1 MLISLIGPPYPLTK
15 VCDTLSEVTKKL
27 RTAIFLSIKVWYGVK
42 ATVYVQCFCRRSR
55 KTGSDKEKKKAN

>member
-27 RTAIFLSIKVWYGVK
+27 RTVIFLSIKVWYGVK
-42 ATVYVQCFCRRSR
+42 ATVYVQCFCGRSR
-55 KTGSDKEKKKAN
+55 KTGFDKEKKKAN